1 VVGVLFGLALYNKAQ
16 AKEYYYYEEKWQK
29 KNLQL
34 QEELTLPYLKRE
46 NYGL

>member
-16 AKEYYYYEEKWQK
+16 AKEYYYYYEEKWQK

-34 QEELTLPYLKRE
+34 
-46 NYGL
+46 